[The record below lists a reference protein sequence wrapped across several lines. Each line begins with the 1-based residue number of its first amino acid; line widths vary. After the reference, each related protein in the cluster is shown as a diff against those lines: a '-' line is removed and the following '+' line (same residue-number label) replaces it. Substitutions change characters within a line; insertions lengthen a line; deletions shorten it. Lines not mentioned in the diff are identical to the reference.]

1 MTSDLT
7 APTGGSHAGDSAT
20 GDLTVPTGGS
30 HAGDSVSGDLAARQA
45 ALVAALTSG
54 AAVPPGFDP
63 RLVGVARDALLR
75 KRAGEVGR
83 AWPMLAAAQAEKWQA
98 VFVDWAAARPT
109 NGSLRDG
116 WDLARSLAPL
126 SGPAAAEL
134 AAREA
139 AWRYD
144 GSSAPIPRGK
154 LSGWAR
160 SVRSGTLW
168 ESGGLWTRL
177 RPKG

>member
-1 MTSDLT
+1 M
-7 APTGGSHAGDSAT
+7 T
-20 GDLTVPTGGS
+20 GDLGRGRPAAVRPEL
-30 HAGDSVSGDLAARQA
+30 AGDLAARQA
-45 ALVAALTSG
+45 ALVATLTAGS
-54 AAVPPGFDP
+54 AVPPGFDP
-63 RLVGVARDALLR
+63 RLVGVARHALLR
-75 KRAGEVGR
+75 KRAGEVAR
-83 AWPMLAAAQAEKWQA
+83 AWPMLADAQGDRWRA
-98 VFVDWAAARPT
+98 VFMEWAAARPT

-116 WDLARSLAPL
+116 WDLARSLVPL
-126 SGPAAAEL
+126 SGAAGAEL

-144 GSSAPIPRGK
+144 GESAPIPRGR

-160 SVRSGTLW
+160 SVRSGSLW

>member
-1 MTSDLT
+1 MT
-7 APTGGSHAGDSAT
+7 
-20 GDLTVPTGGS
+20 
-30 HAGDSVSGDLAARQA
+30 GDLAARQA
-45 ALVAALTSG
+45 ALVATLTSG
-54 AAVPPGFDP
+54 APVPPGFDP

-75 KRAGEVGR
+75 KRAGDVAR
-83 AWPMLAAAQAEKWQA
+83 AWPMLAAAQGDRWRT
-98 VFVDWAAARPT
+98 VFLAWAAHRPT

-126 SGPAAAEL
+126 TGTAAAEL

-144 GSSAPIPRGK
+144 GRSAPVPRGR

-160 SVRSGTLW
+160 RRRFDPLW
-168 ESGGLWTRL
+168 ESGRLWTRL
-177 RPKG
+177 RSKG

>member
-1 MTSDLT
+1 MTGDL
-7 APTGGSHAGDSAT
+7 AARPAGGHAT
-20 GDLTVPTGGS
+20 GDAGPRPAGE
-30 HAGDSVSGDLAARQA
+30 HATGDLAARQA

-54 AAVPPGFDP
+54 AAVPHGFDE
-63 RLVGVARDALLR
+63 RLVGIARDALLR
-75 KRAGEVGR
+75 KRAGEVAR
-83 AWPMLAAAQAEKWQA
+83 AWPLLAADRGDRWPA
-98 VFVDWAAARPT
+98 VFMEWAAARPT

-116 WDLARSLAPL
+116 WDLARSLAPRT
-126 SGPAAAEL
+126 GPAAAEL

-144 GSSAPIPRGK
+144 GISAPVPRGR

-160 SVRSGTLW
+160 SVRSGALW

-177 RPKG
+177 RPKD